1 MQINSESGMMR
12 KRDII
17 LAGACTGSLA
27 ATFIIIVFVLAEID
41 PGSFAGLCGGFF
53 VLAAVSAAIV
63 NKISKQA
70 GWPDVPLKTLIPV
83 GFLTTI
89 MPLFGATFGLPNSGL
104 TSLATLVAL
113 GAVGGA
119 FWSLTVYLCAIF
131 WNKIWTF
138 LMQFPLFAHF
148 FLPISFKK
156 TDSSQTT
163 TSPPPSSIVVKNITI
178 KDSVVMGDVSNDEE

>member
-17 LAGACTGSLA
+17 LAGACTGTLA

-119 FWSLTVYLCAIF
+119 FWSLPFVLG
-131 WNKIWTF
+131 
-138 LMQFPLFAHF
+138 AH
-148 FLPISFKK
+148 FKK